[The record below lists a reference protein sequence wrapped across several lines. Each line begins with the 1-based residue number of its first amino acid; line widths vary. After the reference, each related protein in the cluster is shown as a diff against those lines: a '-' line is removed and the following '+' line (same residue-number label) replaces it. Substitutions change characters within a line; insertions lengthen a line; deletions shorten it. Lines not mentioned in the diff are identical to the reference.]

1 MAEGAGPVNV
11 SLTVS
16 NGCTYHVA
24 AKVIGSTDDELR
36 AIERDDPA
44 ITDDRKKA
52 IAVMANDAMHR
63 FCGVIPEGRA

>member
-1 MAEGAGPVNV
+1 MNVCLNMA
-11 SLTVS
+11 
-16 NGCTYHVA
+16 NGCTFHVA

-44 ITDDRKKA
+44 VTDDRKET
-52 IAVMANDAMHR
+52 IAFMANEAMHR